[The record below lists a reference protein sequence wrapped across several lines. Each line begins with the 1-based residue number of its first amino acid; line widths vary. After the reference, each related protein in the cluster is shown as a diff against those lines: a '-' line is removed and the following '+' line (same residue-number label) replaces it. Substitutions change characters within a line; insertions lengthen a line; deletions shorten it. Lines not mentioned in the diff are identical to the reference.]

1 VIDTGFIAN
10 RENALSQENLG
21 WRLENMVYIEL
32 LRRAAKAFDD
42 VYYYK
47 PSSQSK
53 EVDFVV
59 CRQDKAKELVQVAYE
74 IDSAKTFNRETSA
87 LVQAS
92 DALKCNELTLVCF
105 DESRDEVVKDK
116 TIHIKNA
123 LEWSTGSGK
132 A

>member
-1 VIDTGFIAN
+1 
-10 RENALSQENLG
+10 
-21 WRLENMVYIEL
+21 MVYIEL
-32 LRRAAKAFDD
+32 LRRAAKEFDD

-59 CRQDKAKELVQVAYE
+59 CRQDKVKELVQVTYE
-74 IDSAKTFNRETSA
+74 IDSAKAFNRETSA
-87 LVQAS
+87 LIQAS

-105 DESRDEVVKDK
+105 DETRDEVVKDK

-123 LEWSTGSGK
+123 LEWCVQSK
-132 A
+132 KVLFCRK